1 MSKAKDI
8 YYIIA
13 YDISDPKRL
22 RKVHRLVKEYAMALQ
37 HSVFIA
43 PFSQS
48 LLNEMVSRLKKIIA
62 PSKDDVRIYPLSYP
76 QTPEIYGKRKL
87 PDGIFLNTIMD
98 YQSQSSTQ
106 ASDAS
111 LPFIL

>member
-22 RKVHRLVKEYAMALQ
+22 RKVHRLIKEYAMSLQ
-37 HSVFIA
+37 YSVFIA
-43 PFSQS
+43 PFNQT
-48 LLNEMVSRLKKIIA
+48 LLDEMVARLKDIIS
-62 PSKDDVRIYPLSYP
+62 PSQDDIRLYPLAWP
-76 QTPEIYGKRKL
+76 QTPEVYGQRQL

-98 YQSQSSTQ
+98 YKSPSSGGKSET
-106 ASDAS
+106 D
-111 LPFIL
+111 LPFIF